1 MPLALQAKLLR
12 VLEEREIQRVGGTS
26 TIPIDIRVIAATNK
40 DLESA
45 VKDGGFR
52 ADLFYRLAAF
62 PLVIP
67 PLRAHREDIPLL
79 VAHFLQEYAERADES
94 TRGIS
99 PAALQTLLAYD
110 WPGNVRELRNAIERA
125 LLLETTDRL
134 QVSNLPPQLAA
145 LVTTS
150 TDSENSPQPL
160 SLQEAERRAVAH
172 ALEAAD
178 WNITKAAQVLNV
190 NRVTL
195 YRKLRKYNL
204 LAEK

>member
-1 MPLALQAKLLR
+1 M
-12 VLEEREIQRVGGTS
+12 S
-26 TIPIDIRVIAATNK
+26 
-40 DLESA
+40 
-45 VKDGGFR
+45 
-52 ADLFYRLAAF
+52 
-62 PLVIP
+62 
-67 PLRAHREDIPLL
+67 
-79 VAHFLQEYAERADES
+79 HFLQDYAERADES
-94 TRGIS
+94 VRGIS

-145 LVTTS
+145 VVPS
-150 TDSENSPQPL
+150 PTDPEDPAQPL
-160 SLQEAERRAVAH
+160 SLQEAERRAVVH
-172 ALEAAD
+172 ALEASD

-204 LAEK
+204 VEQ

>member
-1 MPLALQAKLLR
+1 M
-12 VLEEREIQRVGGTS
+12 
-26 TIPIDIRVIAATNK
+26 
-40 DLESA
+40 
-45 VKDGGFR
+45 
-52 ADLFYRLAAF
+52 
-62 PLVIP
+62 
-67 PLRAHREDIPLL
+67 
-79 VAHFLQEYAERADES
+79 
-94 TRGIS
+94 RGIS

-145 LVTTS
+145 VIP
-150 TDSENSPQPL
+150 SPTAPGDPAQPL
-160 SLQEAERRAVAH
+160 SLQEAERRAVVH